1 MEGYHVEIQESTK
14 DLTARERILMKD
26 ISNAIKLDEATEN
39 GQVVEI
45 APKGYAI
52 LNVHNEKADQKEYKK
67 YIIWDNE
74 QRYVTG
80 SESFWSTF
88 VDIFADM
95 KDEEEEYTIAVFK
108 KDSQNYKGKQFLTCS
123 IE

>member
-14 DLTARERILMKD
+14 ELTARERILMKD

-39 GQVVEI
+39 GEIVEI
-45 APKGYAI
+45 SPKGYAI

-88 VDIFADM
+88 VDIFTDM

>member
-95 KDEEEEYTIAVFK
+95 KDEEEEYTIVVFK